1 MPYGRCC
8 RDHGAIAAL
17 TLLRWLC
24 QRPTSLYTPHSFG
37 SFHCIWH
44 KERYLWV
51 GNLRALLCKLVKL
64 L

>member
-17 TLLRWLC
+17 TLLHWLC
-24 QRPTSLYTPHSFG
+24 QRPNRLYTPQSFV
-37 SFHCIWH
+37 SFHFIWH
-44 KERYLWV
+44 KGQYLWV